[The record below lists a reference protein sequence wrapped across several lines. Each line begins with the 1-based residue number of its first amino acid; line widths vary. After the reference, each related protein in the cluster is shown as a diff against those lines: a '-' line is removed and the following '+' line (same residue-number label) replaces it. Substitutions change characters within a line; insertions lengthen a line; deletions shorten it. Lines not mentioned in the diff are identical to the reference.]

1 MAFETPR
8 QTPEGCLIEGAASAS
23 GLSVKKLAA
32 NAGISDT
39 RWRHIVR
46 GCQPAAGGGM
56 TPVVGPAP
64 TLARMAFAVG
74 VSADELAETG
84 RTDAA
89 ALLER
94 IEAQGEGGA
103 VPLPSAGGAGPQAD
117 EIDMIYASRTMPA
130 REKLL
135 RIRQVLALRAQV
147 EAEQT
152 AMQKAPA
159 SDAGAFDEQEK
170 QQS

>member
-1 MAFETPR
+1 M
-8 QTPEGCLIEGAASAS
+8 IEDTASAT

-46 GCQPAAGGGM
+46 GWQPAPGGGM
-56 TPVVGPAP
+56 AAVVGPAP
-64 TLARMAFAVG
+64 TVARMAFAVG
-74 VSADELAETG
+74 ISADDLAKTG

-89 ALLER
+89 SLLAR
-94 IEAQGEGGA
+94 IEAQGEGSA
-103 VPLPSAGGAGPQAD
+103 IPLPPTGASGPQAD
-117 EIDMIYASRTMPA
+117 EIDMIVASVTMSA

-135 RIRQVLALRAQV
+135 RINQVLSLRAQV
-147 EAEQT
+147 EAEQAAT
-152 AMQKAPA
+152 QKAPA
-159 SDAGAFDEQEK
+159 QDAEASDEQEK